1 MSINEKFVL
10 GEIFEITVGDEVV
23 RTKLQEIISD
33 TEFVVLRPTLQGIPI
48 RSEDDEFTFRFNR
61 SNGCYS
67 FKAKILDSYRQGN
80 IWLSRVERIS
90 EMERSQRRQYYRL
103 PIVLDIVVDT
113 GEEPEDKEAE
123 NNEAENNEA
132 ENNEAENNEAENNEA
147 EGKETEGKEAQGKK
161 AAKGPRFCKGKT
173 VNISENS
180 VEFTCFRAF
189 EEEEKVVAAIKL
201 TESDAILVNAEVLRC
216 SRADRSE
223 PYCVVLIF
231 DDMSERERKNLRR
244 FILQQ
249 QALMLKRRK

>member
-1 MSINEKFVL
+1 VSINEKFVL

-132 ENNEAENNEAENNEA
+132 E
-147 EGKETEGKEAQGKK
+147 GKETEGKEAQGKK